1 MHKTKK
7 ELFTW
12 IPDWIANRMRAREK
26 KHGPLIFRAGQIH
39 IMRAVSERWRDNVG
53 REFKPAGPFGEPP
66 TPHRFRYLF
75 VRILLEK
82 GVRVADVAELTGESR
97 SETPCHRRTWRLHL
111 LPVPFKRRTGSLR
124 FATQALR

>member
-53 REFKPAGPFGEPP
+53 REFKLAGPFDERP
-66 TPHRFRYLF
+66 TPHRFRHLF
-75 VRILLEK
+75 VRILIEK
-82 GVRVADVAELTGESR
+82 GVPVADVAELIGESR
-97 SETPCHRRTWRLHL
+97 SETPCHRRTWRPHL